1 MSKRIDFYTI
11 MEKCKDFG
19 KKKIRDIMS
28 HDVVTVKEDGQFL
41 EFAADIEMY
50 DYLSFPVIDEDNELV
65 GIISQTDLLK
75 LILFY
80 GSTRNRLL
88 VEKCFMG
95 IPSIRSIMSLHPIT
109 LSPDDTVDEA
119 AYLMFEHKIQSIPV
133 VENKRVVGIVGKID
147 MIGRI
152 LNMMGL

>member
-28 HDVVTVKEDGQFL
+28 RDVITVKEDGQFL

-75 LILFY
+75 LILFH

-109 LSPDDTVDEA
+109 LSPDDIVDEA

-152 LNMMGL
+152 LSMMGL